1 VIWPEEEETIILFV
15 NIKISGISR
24 MRDIAVFCLFVLF
37 FFKVVFNKLSS
48 GVIGAYGG
56 T

>member
-1 VIWPEEEETIILFV
+1 MIWPEGEKMIILFV
-15 NIKISGISR
+15 NIKISVISR
-24 MRDIAVFCLFVLF
+24 MRDIAVLF